1 MDPDLILPDHGL
13 VLGQI
18 LQEFPQFGQ
27 PDPILQEF
35 PQFGQPDP
43 TLFLVRRGDG
53 PGSPVDHVPAME
65 HPADGFAT
73 GRDVVSLAE

>member
-13 VLGQI
+13 VLGQ
-18 LQEFPQFGQ
+18 
-27 PDPILQEF
+27 ILQEF